1 MATLIELKAEILAE
15 PVYKDF
21 TAKEWD
27 TKSVERGIDHKFDHQ
42 LNAATKF
49 YVEELSKPWRVF
61 TPQPEQPMINVETL
75 GKLSRG
81 EPLDIPTYEQIISQ
95 WREEVKHEYDHR
107 QRCRDKLVACVKEL
121 ELRKAGTIRELR
133 GTEYYIDLDNGS
145 DSAAGTRLP
154 ATLTYAADAGTNT
167 TTIVD
172 TQLDGATIVAG
183 DFVWNV
189 TRGLSQTVQSWTDA
203 TDTIVLNG
211 AIAGQTTGDTYYL
224 LRAWLTANKYTTT
237 TVRSVGDI
245 AWVRANTSIAQGAE
259 AVDIGFDE
267 SGTTAARIEI
277 RGCQKE
283 ATQTGYDKW
292 SDVSDVLPIVDFEDA
307 AYQANLDMNYW
318 KIENMEFRQSAD
330 LNGQIYVS
338 YVIGNHLKN
347 CKINDGGNSGT
358 EGVFLVSCN
367 VTIENCTFI
376 DTWGPSIYGTSG
388 TICTIVNCILNKGT
402 VRASSY
408 GVRCDYG
415 SFFEVVGSSF
425 GQTTAFAT
433 NDILCSISGRVYL
446 RNCLTNSSYSVATMG
461 RIYIED
467 DDGTYQSHQ
476 AIFQSGTVS
485 RDTSVTRPGGASS
498 SLKYAPVSGCTTNFP
513 LWARDKDLSGT
524 FQLYLAAGVAKTITI
539 YIRGY
544 TWSTWPTAAQ
554 LFCEASYLSNA
565 ASSARTIVT
574 STQVLTDNTT
584 WTAFTMT
591 MTPARSGI
599 VYVDVKLGLYT
610 ASCGINVDLPDPI
623 P

>member
-1 MATLIELKAEILAE
+1 MATLEELKAEILAE

-21 TAKEWD
+21 TNKEWD
-27 TKSVERGIDHKFDHQ
+27 AKSLERGIDHKFDYQ

-49 YVEELSKPWRVF
+49 YVEELNRPWKAF
-61 TPQPEQPMINVETL
+61 TSQPEQPLVNAETL

-95 WREEVKHEYDHR
+95 WREEVKHEFDHR

-121 ELRKAGTIRELR
+121 ELRNAGVQRVLH
-133 GTEYYIDLDNGS
+133 GTEYFIDLDGGNDAS
-145 DSAAGTRLP
+145 D
-154 ATLTYAADAGTNT
+154 
-167 TTIVD
+167 
-172 TQLDGATIVAG
+172 
-183 DFVWNV
+183 
-189 TRGLSQTVQSWTDA
+189 GLST
-203 TDTIVLNG
+203 G
-211 AIAGQTTGDTYYL
+211 A
-224 LRAWLTANKYTTT
+224 AWLTINKYTTT
-237 TVRSVGDI
+237 TVRTAGDI
-245 AWVRANTSIAQGAE
+245 AWVRANTSIAQGTA
-259 AVDIGFDE
+259 AVDIDFDE

-307 AYQANLDMNYW
+307 AYQVYLDMNYW

-330 LNGQIYVS
+330 LNGQVYLTLAVGT
-338 YVIGNHLKN
+338 YLKN
-347 CKINDGGNSGT
+347 VKINDGGNSGT
-358 EGVFLVSCN
+358 EGLN
-367 VTIENCTFI
+367 VGLGSEAIVENCTFV
-376 DTWGPSIYGTSG
+376 DTWNASLYASSG
-388 TICTIVNCILNKGT
+388 AGVKTINSTFNKGA
-402 VRASSY
+402 VRNTTY
-408 GVRCDYG
+408 GVYANFG
-415 SFFEVVGSSF
+415 SLVEISDSSI
-425 GQTTAFAT
+425 GQTTAFAM
-433 NDILCSISGRVYL
+433 NDIYAAYSGRVYL
-446 RNCLTNSSYSVATMG
+446 RNCLTNSSYVVATMG

-467 DDGTYQSHQ
+467 DDGTYQSYQ
-476 AIFQSGTVS
+476 TIFQSGTVS
-485 RDTSVTRPGGASS
+485 RDTGVTRPGGASS

-524 FQLYLAAGVAKTITI
+524 FQLYLEAGIEKTITI

-554 LFCEASYLSNA
+554 LYCKASYLSNA
-565 ASSARTIVT
+565 ASSARTTVT

-599 VYVDVKLGLYT
+599 VYVDVKLGLYV
-610 ASCGINVDLPDPI
+610 ASSGIYVDLPDPV